1 MADIFLSYT
10 EKDRE
15 QARRLAAT
23 LESVGW
29 TVWWDR
35 RIPAGETWRN
45 VLQQALHDMRCM
57 VVLWSARSIESE
69 WVCEEATEGRRLD
82 RLVPVLIE
90 QVRPPAG
97 FREIQAAD
105 LTGWDG
111 TRDHE
116 GMRMLV
122 ADLEN
127 LLGKPGTAGAKGASA
142 ASAGSAANK
151 VDRAAVERIATH
163 GRPYDP
169 ADLAIGDE
177 PVGPA
182 TQRAWL
188 PWAVAVVLVLAAAAV
203 YVSLSPPAPK
213 PETLREPISSPQ
225 EGRPPEKRAD
235 TRSTPTEPS
244 VEMRSADAAR
254 AMPATK
260 PDSKKPD
267 PGTRVRATRTR
278 RNQASRRTSPH
289 QSALQRLVGEDPAR
303 RAAVRR
309 SHGHVQE
316 GVQPMTT
323 EHRCRCPGFPDAAAD
338 RDAPCGRVR
347 QSAGAAADVR
357 CARAGRESG
366 ITPAARGCGAAGRAP
381 SRATCTTPVRR
392 AGSAPRSATAGAAV
406 QPGGARWRRRRCW
419 ATPSCRPKVRRR
431 SPNTRS

>member
-15 QARRLAAT
+15 QARRLAAM

-35 RIPAGETWRN
+35 RIPAGETWRS
-45 VLQQALHDMRCM
+45 VLQQALKDMRCM

-127 LLGKPGTAGAKGASA
+127 LLGKPGTTVAKGASA
-142 ASAGSAANK
+142 ASVGSAANK
-151 VDRAAVERIATH
+151 VDRAAVERIAAH

-169 ADLAIGDE
+169 ADLAIGDA

-182 TQRAWL
+182 TQRTWL

-213 PETLREPISSPQ
+213 PETLREPISFPQ
-225 EGRPPEKRAD
+225 ERQQPEKRTD
-235 TRSTPTEPS
+235 TKSPPTEPT
-244 VEMRSADAAR
+244 VEMRSAEPP
-254 AMPATK
+254 PATR
-260 PDSKKPD
+260 PDSKKSD
-267 PGTRVRATRTR
+267 PGTRVPPRPPGDTR
-278 RNQASRRTSPH
+278 RADERRGTS
-289 QSALQRLVGEDPAR
+289 QRCSDWLAKIQLGEPLSDEAM
-303 RAAVRR
+303 AAFRKEC
-309 SHGHVQE
+309 SQ
-316 GVQPMTT
+316 
-323 EHRCRCPGFPDAAAD
+323 
-338 RDAPCGRVR
+338 
-347 QSAGAAADVR
+347 
-357 CARAGRESG
+357 
-366 ITPAARGCGAAGRAP
+366 
-381 SRATCTTPVRR
+381 
-392 AGSAPRSATAGAAV
+392 
-406 QPGGARWRRRRCW
+406 
-419 ATPSCRPKVRRR
+419 
-431 SPNTRS
+431 

>member
-1 MADIFLSYT
+1 
-10 EKDRE
+10 
-15 QARRLAAT
+15 
-23 LESVGW
+23 
-29 TVWWDR
+29 
-35 RIPAGETWRN
+35 
-45 VLQQALHDMRCM
+45 M
-57 VVLWSARSIESE
+57 VVLWSAQSIESE

-127 LLGKPGTAGAKGASA
+127 LLGKPGAAVAKGASA

-151 VDRAAVERIATH
+151 IDRAAVERIATH

-235 TRSTPTEPS
+235 TRSTPTEPT
-244 VEMRSADAAR
+244 VEMRSAEPP
-254 AMPATK
+254 PATK

-267 PGTRVRATRTR
+267 PGTRVAPRAPGEAKRPDER
-278 RNQASRRTSPH
+278 PRTSPRCSDWLAKI
-289 QSALQRLVGEDPAR
+289 QLGEPLSDEAK
-303 RAAVRR
+303 
-309 SHGHVQE
+309 
-316 GVQPMTT
+316 
-323 EHRCRCPGFPDAAAD
+323 
-338 RDAPCGRVR
+338 
-347 QSAGAAADVR
+347 
-357 CARAGRESG
+357 
-366 ITPAARGCGAAGRAP
+366 
-381 SRATCTTPVRR
+381 ATFKKEC
-392 AGSAPRSATAGAAV
+392 S
-406 QPGGARWRRRRCW
+406 Q
-419 ATPSCRPKVRRR
+419 
-431 SPNTRS
+431 

>member
-57 VVLWSARSIESE
+57 VVLWSAHSIESE

-127 LLGKPGTAGAKGASA
+127 LLGKPGA
-142 ASAGSAANK
+142 AVRKDAAANK
-151 VDRAAVERIATH
+151 IDRAAVERIATH

-213 PETLREPISSPQ
+213 PETFREPISSPQ

-235 TRSTPTEPS
+235 TRSTPIEPS
-244 VEMRSADAAR
+244 VEMRSAEPP
-254 AMPATK
+254 PATK

-267 PGTRVRATRTR
+267 PGTRVPPRPPGDTR
-278 RNQASRRTSPH
+278 RADERRGTS
-289 QSALQRLVGEDPAR
+289 QRCSDWLAKIQLGEPLSDEAM
-303 RAAVRR
+303 AAFRKEC
-309 SHGHVQE
+309 SQ
-316 GVQPMTT
+316 
-323 EHRCRCPGFPDAAAD
+323 
-338 RDAPCGRVR
+338 
-347 QSAGAAADVR
+347 
-357 CARAGRESG
+357 
-366 ITPAARGCGAAGRAP
+366 
-381 SRATCTTPVRR
+381 
-392 AGSAPRSATAGAAV
+392 
-406 QPGGARWRRRRCW
+406 
-419 ATPSCRPKVRRR
+419 
-431 SPNTRS
+431 